1 MFSFFHALLNITHI
15 TLFNTINFLQ
25 SKTKVLITK
34 LRELLRL
41 VNALALFSDNEEL
54 DDINTQDLRFLLVRP
69 LLADVLL
76 KQTVPPGET
85 KDQERL
91 ALVKESIALFT
102 EYLEMCEIFN
112 LLKDQDKSILI
123 NQPVP
128 VDAQAKRAAKIASF
142 KREKETKAKLE
153 LLLQKASHS
162 GLAKANSG
170 KISDKGQEE
179 GEEAK
184 PASATTGMDEEA
196 ERELTITVL
205 DWWIIKAGE
214 NIGFAK
220 QELELLEHAIKSREN
235 NQNPRGNPDDAAQ
248 ASTSSKNAS
257 KLSFKPFTITRDM
270 IQRNMFG
277 YGYSNLP
284 TMTIDEFLKLEEE
297 RGNLLKGGG
306 NDEESKRALEDK
318 KIREEE
324 DPEENERATMKARE
338 WDEYKDD
345 NPRGLGNRYNRS

>member
-1 MFSFFHALLNITHI
+1 
-15 TLFNTINFLQ
+15 
-25 SKTKVLITK
+25 
-34 LRELLRL
+34 
-41 VNALALFSDNEEL
+41 
-54 DDINTQDLRFLLVRP
+54 
-69 LLADVLL
+69 
-76 KQTVPPGET
+76 
-85 KDQERL
+85 
-91 ALVKESIALFT
+91 
-102 EYLEMCEIFN
+102 MCEIFN

-257 KLSFKPFTITRDM
+257 KLVC
-270 IQRNMFG
+270 
-277 YGYSNLP
+277 
-284 TMTIDEFLKLEEE
+284 
-297 RGNLLKGGG
+297 
-306 NDEESKRALEDK
+306 
-318 KIREEE
+318 
-324 DPEENERATMKARE
+324 
-338 WDEYKDD
+338 
-345 NPRGLGNRYNRS
+345 YNSCMDILVYI